1 MIDKLTKTYVFQLK
15 VSDSLLFLLN
25 ATHPLDSFGDKCLSC
40 IFAQGLPTSFL
51 GVQVCTF
58 TLCVLIFFFFFF
70 DLWVSSQY
78 VGKCF
83 KSLFL
88 GLFAHYSGG
97 IVCMRKVL
105 ERSVVS
111 DCTCKWKFDKV
122 KGHHYHSTCTQ
133 IFETSLTVT
142 NVNVYNLFQGLEEV
156 PSKKRNDVKKH
167 IQKIVEKRYMS
178 VSTMLFL
185 IKTLLISFW

>member
-1 MIDKLTKTYVFQLK
+1 MSILYICTRLTNIIPWGSGRYIYFVW
-15 VSDSLLFLLN
+15 VN
-25 ATHPLDSFGDKCLSC
+25 
-40 IFAQGLPTSFL
+40 
-51 GVQVCTF
+51 
-58 TLCVLIFFFFFF
+58 FFVFFFF

-78 VGKCF
+78 EGKCF

-105 ERSVVS
+105 ERRVVS

-167 IQKIVEKRYMS
+167 MQKIVEKRYMS
-178 VSTMLFL
+178 VSIMLFL

>member
-51 GVQVCTF
+51 GVQVGTF
-58 TLCVLIFFFFFF
+58 TLCVLFIFFFF

-83 KSLFL
+83 KSVPWT
-88 GLFAHYSGG
+88 
-97 IVCMRKVL
+97 VCTLQWR
-105 ERSVVS
+105 
-111 DCTCKWKFDKV
+111 D
-122 KGHHYHSTCTQ
+122 
-133 IFETSLTVT
+133 SLH
-142 NVNVYNLFQGLEEV
+142 EES
-156 PSKKRNDVKKH
+156 PG
-167 IQKIVEKRYMS
+167 EKCC
-178 VSTMLFL
+178 
-185 IKTLLISFW
+185 

>member
-1 MIDKLTKTYVFQLK
+1 MFFNLRFQILFCFFWMPLIHWIPFVTNVYPVYLHK
-15 VSDSLLFLLN
+15 AYQHHSLGFRLVHLL
-25 ATHPLDSFGDKCLSC
+25 CLL
-40 IFAQGLPTSFL
+40 IFF
-51 GVQVCTF
+51 
-58 TLCVLIFFFFFF
+58 FFFFFF

-105 ERSVVS
+105 ERSVVT
-111 DCTCKWKFDKV
+111 DCACKWKFDKV

>member
-51 GVQVCTF
+51 GVQVGTF
-58 TLCVLIFFFFFF
+58 TLCVLIYIFFF

-88 GLFAHYSGG
+88 GMFAHYSGG

-111 DCTCKWKFDKV
+111 DCTCK
-122 KGHHYHSTCTQ
+122 
-133 IFETSLTVT
+133 
-142 NVNVYNLFQGLEEV
+142 
-156 PSKKRNDVKKH
+156 
-167 IQKIVEKRYMS
+167 
-178 VSTMLFL
+178 
-185 IKTLLISFW
+185 